1 MMGRIDLAG
10 KLDDARA
17 RVDAES
23 PVEDRGLAKFA
34 RLARKDAR
42 IRADQDAALTA
53 LAKGLMRRRP
63 AKSERITENTLIRI
77 AIDLLLSHADDLRGS
92 TELELRS
99 SVLPGVPNYRTSA
112 LPEVRGGERRSFAGS
127 EMPAS
132 ALPDSRTVDMPR
144 VEGSAVPESGSS
156 GERDSRHPKLG
167 THGFPVRPDV
177 GRDIAVEANPL
188 GGHGGVV
195 RR

>member
-1 MMGRIDLAG
+1 MGKVDLAV

-23 PVEDRGLAKFA
+23 PVEERGLAKFA

-77 AIDLLLSHADDLRGS
+77 AIDFLLFHAEDLRGS
-92 TELELRS
+92 TEDELRN
-99 SVLPGVPNYRTSA
+99 SVLPGVANFRTSA
-112 LPEVRGGERRSFAGS
+112 VPEVRSGERRSFAGS
-127 EMPAS
+127 EVPAP

-144 VEGSAVPESGSS
+144 VGGSAVPESGSS
-156 GERDSRHPKLG
+156 GERDFRHPAVPEYGPTVRLG
-167 THGFPVRPDV
+167 GR
-177 GRDIAVEANPL
+177 RDIAVEPNPL
-188 GGHGGVV
+188 GGRGGVV